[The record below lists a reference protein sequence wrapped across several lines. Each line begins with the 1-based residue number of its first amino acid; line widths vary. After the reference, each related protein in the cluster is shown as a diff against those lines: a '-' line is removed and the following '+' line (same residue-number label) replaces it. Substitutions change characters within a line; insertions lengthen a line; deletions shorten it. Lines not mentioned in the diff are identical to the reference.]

1 MIRITDKHKCCGCS
15 ACAQTC
21 PHTCISMKKDE
32 EGFLYPYVDEAD
44 CVDCGLCETVCP
56 ELNVQSAGVVP
67 VSVRAARNYD
77 EEVRMSSSS
86 GGVFSLL
93 AEYVM
98 SRHGGVVFGAKAAGD
113 FSVYHTYAEFVEDL
127 EDFRGSKYVQ
137 SSIGRSYAE
146 AESFLKYGR
155 EVMFCGTPCQIAG
168 LKKFLGREYEN
179 LLCVEIVCRGV
190 PSHKVLMQY
199 LSENFPD
206 ARLSEVDFR
215 NKRFGWKK
223 YSMVV
228 KGFVGGELKIN
239 EKIPFTENPFMTGFL
254 KNIYMRPSCYE
265 CPFKA
270 FASGADVTLGDCW
283 GADKFC
289 PGMDDDRGVSLVIV
303 HSRRAEDVV
312 NALISSGL
320 MGAVPVDLKE
330 AVKYNPSIMTACVE
344 PVRKH
349 KAFFADDGRGFNE
362 KIAYLCKESFSEK
375 LGGWIYEIK
384 KLLKLAK

>member
-15 ACAQTC
+15 ACAQAC
-21 PHTCISMKKDE
+21 PQTCISMKKDE

-56 ELNVQSAGVVP
+56 ELNVQSAGAVP

-98 SRHGGVVFGAKAAGD
+98 SRLGGVVFGARAAGD

-137 SSIGRSYAE
+137 SSIDRSYAE
-146 AESFLKYGR
+146 AEWFLKDGR
-155 EVMFCGTPCQIAG
+155 EVMFSGTPCQIAG

-206 ARLSEVDFR
+206 VRLSEVDFR
-215 NKRFGWKK
+215 NKRSGWKK

-228 KGFVGGELKIN
+228 KGFAEGELKIN
-239 EKIPFTENPFMTGFL
+239 EKN
-254 KNIYMRPSCYE
+254 
-265 CPFKA
+265 
-270 FASGADVTLGDCW
+270 
-283 GADKFC
+283 
-289 PGMDDDRGVSLVIV
+289 SL
-303 HSRRAEDVV
+303 H
-312 NALISSGL
+312 
-320 MGAVPVDLKE
+320 
-330 AVKYNPSIMTACVE
+330 
-344 PVRKH
+344 RKS
-349 KAFFADDGRGFNE
+349 FYDG
-362 KIAYLCKESFSEK
+362 FSERY
-375 LGGWIYEIK
+375 LYAPF
-384 KLLKLAK
+384 LL